1 MVKSLIENFIFCG
14 VEKVANVA
22 RNETLFQ
29 VPSVSLLKFSMPTF
43 FEEKQGD
50 CVFSY
55 IHYLPFILEEL
66 MNSEFKLKN
75 YNLDLVFSLSDN

>member
-43 FEEKQGD
+43 FEEKQGGRRIFLYTLLAIYPGGTNEQR
-50 CVFSY
+50 V
-55 IHYLPFILEEL
+55 
-66 MNSEFKLKN
+66 
-75 YNLDLVFSLSDN
+75 